1 MIRIGGATGYWGEA
15 DLALPQFLTE
25 GDLDFIVFDYL
36 AEITMSIMARAK
48 AADPEKGYA
57 TDFVSATAGGGETS
71 LRRVPGPVGAR
82 HRGELVYRP
91 VITADWDGGR
101 VMGERLRAAHY

>member
-15 DLALPQFLTE
+15 DLALPQFLAE

-48 AADPEKGYA
+48 AAD
-57 TDFVSATAGGGETS
+57 
-71 LRRVPGPVGAR
+71 L
-82 HRGELVYRP
+82 
-91 VITADWDGGR
+91 
-101 VMGERLRAAHY
+101 ERLRHRFCQRHCRAPSAGHC

>member
-15 DLALPQFLTE
+15 DLALPQFLAE

-48 AADPEKGYA
+48 AAAPEKGYA
-57 TDFVSATAGGGETS
+57 TDFVSAIAAPHLEAIAESGGQHHVARTLHEQ
-71 LRRVPGPVGAR
+71 RVPEHLA
-82 HRGELVYRP
+82 
-91 VITADWDGGR
+91 
-101 VMGERLRAAHY
+101 

>member
-15 DLALPQFLTE
+15 DLALPQFLAE

-57 TDFVSATAGGGETS
+57 TDFVSAIVDGVNFVDNDGNPY
-71 LRRVPGPVGAR
+71 VPPNSTG
-82 HRGELVYRP
+82 
-91 VITADWDGGR
+91 
-101 VMGERLRAAHY
+101 